1 MKDFFGKCDQSRRK
15 LRIWLHLLN
24 KSLMENL
31 FFVQYA
37 MCNVSV
43 FLEKSSIKKLVLQE
57 TQRNF
62 IEFAQF
68 KTQTCL

>member
-1 MKDFFGKCDQSRRK
+1 
-15 LRIWLHLLN
+15 
-24 KSLMENL
+24 MENL

-57 TQRNF
+57 TQHNF

-68 KTQTCL
+68 QTQTCL